1 MIVPDSVLVEAA
13 RFAPR
18 VVPLRRDNGRIWW
31 MPLAEARK
39 TAATVRGLWRADVLR
54 SRGGIA
60 VVMVRRDLS
69 VSRTPPRHPS
79 MKPVPR
85 DWTRPQRCVDCN
97 RLMRNGKTRKEEF
110 PDTVPHAKG
119 GKCHTC
125 YGRERRQK

>member
-31 MPLAEARK
+31 MPLPEAQK

-60 VVMVRRDLS
+60 VVMVRRDLGLNAPLPVRLDWS
-69 VSRTPPRHPS
+69 
-79 MKPVPR
+79 KP
-85 DWTRPQRCVDCN
+85 QHCLKCE
-97 RLMRNGKTRKEEF
+97 RLMRPGDVLKKDL
-110 PDTVPHAKG
+110 PGTVVYGAY
-119 GKCHTC
+119 GKCGSCVTK
-125 YGRERRQK
+125 ERGVRW